1 MGIAMFAR
9 SVWLV
14 AAGPLLLAFSAGPS
28 RGSGS
33 SVVDSLAATTLRAA
47 ERRAA
52 DATLPPMEHLRALL
66 DAGRVRD
73 AARTASE
80 LGRAATSDPAL
91 ALRCAEAFF
100 VYQDFEPAKP
110 YCESLARRSDLNEA
124 EARLL
129 YRWLDMTD
137 DAATIEGRTG
147 QVLRKGGSA
156 SRADLLAAGR
166 LATNMLNLA
175 RAESCYAAVVARDST
190 DAAGLR
196 GLGVVAYRRN
206 RFDPSWDFLQRA
218 LRVEVSPELLD
229 ACTET
234 LIRLGRTE
242 EAIAASEWA
251 LRLNPYD
258 RSAHYLLGNGYA
270 RRNYSE
276 LRAAQADQFLERAL
290 LAPADSLL
298 DAGDRGGARKGY
310 EALIARFPQA
320 VEPLARLASLDFE
333 EGRFRAAR
341 ELAERALAILP
352 DYGRA
357 HAILAK
363 ALESETFAYD
373 VHHADYEARFAALEV
388 PEVPGID
395 RFVLNW
401 KSLSPRHQ
409 KRVALSIEPWKQF
422 VPVLLEGN
430 ATYYIKPLYMLL
442 SDTPGQEGLRDERIG
457 YDSRLWDDVRG
468 CGGFHTVSGVED
480 VERTVFDKYNT
491 VLHEL
496 THQVHSVFTA
506 EEKRELDEL
515 YRRAKE
521 RDEATHQGFSSRYA
535 GGSVWEYFAEGANA
549 LRSPARDAYDP
560 REITLE
566 RLVRI
571 DPDLKRWTETRMANL
586 DVAASR
592 PIALTNAG
600 EDLVSRDRLEE
611 GRGALQRALE
621 LAPEDETAL
630 GSMVYACLVS
640 GDTASAVASARRARD
655 AHPASGGAWTTLAD
669 AEWRAGQPLPR
680 VIERLARAR
689 GEVRVEDLPGFD
701 ASLGQMYWIAGDAER
716 AIAAYDSAL
725 ARQADLPEAVYGRAA
740 SYALADRFQEAWSD
754 YESVVRTRTGW
765 IGLRADYARDLLR
778 AGRVADARAQVDAA
792 LLLDPRDPSARTVD
806 AWVAWKEGATDAA
819 KQSLEALLAEFPWLD
834 LPRVLRG
841 RIEAEAGNVAR
852 AEEWWAPIR
861 ASLAAHQPPSY
872 VYRADRLS
880 WQSTHEYHALER
892 AMLDAAT
899 R

>member
-1 MGIAMFAR
+1 MAK
-9 SVWLV
+9 SVRYIPSLLV
-14 AAGPLLLAFSAGPS
+14 AALVATLGVGSA
-28 RGSGS
+28 RGNTL
-33 SVVDSLAATTLRAA
+33 SVIDSLAAAA
-47 ERRAA
+47 HRVAEAHAA
-52 DATLPPMEHLRALL
+52 DTTLPPAQQLRALL
-66 DAGRVRD
+66 DAGQIEEAVRRAEMLSG
-73 AARTASE
+73 AAANDRE
-80 LGRAATSDPAL
+80 L
-91 ALRCAEAFF
+91 ALERAQAFF
-100 VYQDFEPAKP
+100 TYQDFEKAKP
-110 YCESLARRSDLNEA
+110 YCESLRARTDLNAE

-129 YRWLDMTD
+129 YRWLDMVD
-137 DAATIEGRTG
+137 DAAAIDARTRS
-147 QVLRKGGSA
+147 VLRQGAAA

-166 LATNMLNLA
+166 LATNMLNFA
-175 RAESCYAAVVARDST
+175 RAESCYAALVARDST
-190 DAAGLR
+190 DAVGLR
-196 GLGVVAYRRN
+196 GLAVVAYRRN
-206 RFDPSWDFLQRA
+206 RFDQSMGFLDRA

-242 EAIAASEWA
+242 EAISASEWA
-251 LRLNPYD
+251 LRFNPYD
-258 RSAHYLLGNGYA
+258 RGAHYLLGNGYA
-270 RRNYSE
+270 RRNYTE
-276 LRAAQADQFLERAL
+276 LRAANGDRFLDRAL

-298 DAGDRGGARKGY
+298 DVGDRGGARKAY
-310 EALIARFPQA
+310 ESLIARFPTA
-320 VEPLARLASLDFE
+320 VEPLVRLASLDFE
-333 EGRFRAAR
+333 EGRFRPSR
-341 ELAERALAILP
+341 ELAERALTLLP

-357 HAILAK
+357 HAVLAK

-373 VHHADYEARFAALEV
+373 VHRAEYEARFAAAAM
-388 PEVPGID
+388 PSVPGIE

-409 KRVALSIEPWKQF
+409 KRVALSVEPWKQF

-468 CGGFHTVSGVED
+468 CGGFHTVTGLED

-506 EEKRELDEL
+506 DEKRELDEL

-521 RDEATHQGFSSRYA
+521 RDEETHQGFSSRYA

-566 RLVRI
+566 RLSRI
-571 DPDLKRWTETRMANL
+571 DPDLKRWTEARLADP

-592 PIALTNAG
+592 PIALTNSG
-600 EDLVSRDRLEE
+600 DDLVSRNRLEE
-611 GRGALQRALE
+611 GRGALQRALD
-621 LAPEDETAL
+621 LAPEDETVL

-669 AEWRAGQPLPR
+669 AEWRAGRPLPQ

-689 GEVRVEDLPGFD
+689 GEVRAEDLPSFD
-701 ASLGQMYWIAGDAER
+701 ATLGQLNWTAGNAEQ

-725 ARQADLPEAVYGRAA
+725 TRQSDLPEAVYGRAA
-740 SYALADRFQEAWSD
+740 SYALAGRFDEAWRD

-778 AGRVADARAQVDAA
+778 AGRIADARIQADAA
-792 LLLDPRDPSARTVD
+792 LLLDPTDPAARTVD
-806 AWVAWKEGATDAA
+806 AWASWKEGKSEAA

-834 LPRVLRG
+834 LPRLLRG
-841 RIEAEAGNVAR
+841 RIEADAGNVAR
-852 AEEWWAPIR
+852 AEEWWAPVR
-861 ASLAAHQPPSY
+861 AALAAHQPPGY

-892 AMLDAAT
+892 AMLSESGE
-899 R
+899 